1 MITIPFSLFFFFFK
15 QVNIVEG
22 WLEYIRP
29 QARVFIET
37 KKIPTLVKQKEGPLT
52 LVQKDLTPTE
62 ELTLNWIMQN
72 PLQFPFE
79 DDMECAQQTVSS

>member
-1 MITIPFSLFFFFFK
+1 M
-15 QVNIVEG
+15 
-22 WLEYIRP
+22 
-29 QARVFIET
+29 FIET
-37 KKIPTLVKQKEGPLT
+37 KKKPTLVKQKEGPPT

-72 PLQFPFE
+72 PLHFSFE